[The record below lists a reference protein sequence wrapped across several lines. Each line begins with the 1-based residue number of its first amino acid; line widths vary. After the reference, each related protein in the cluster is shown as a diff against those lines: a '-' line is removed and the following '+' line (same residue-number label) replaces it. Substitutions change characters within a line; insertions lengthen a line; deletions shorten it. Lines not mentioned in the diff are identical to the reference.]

1 MSYLVLARKYRP
13 QLWTD
18 LVGQDHVSTTLQN
31 AIQHDRLAHAYLFTG
46 PRGVGKTSAAR
57 ILAKALN
64 CEKGPVADPCNRC
77 SNCIEITESR
87 SIDVFE
93 IDGASNRGIDEV
105 RNLRENIR
113 YTPAS
118 GKYRIYIIDEVH
130 MLTTEAFNALLKTL
144 EEPPS
149 HVVFIFAT
157 TEPHKVPVTIVS
169 RCQRFDFHRISI
181 QEMLA
186 RLKGICKE
194 EKITID
200 DEALLLIAN
209 KADGSLRD
217 SQSILD
223 QMISFTGDKI
233 TAELVIKGLGL
244 ISQDLF
250 FEVTDMLTSG
260 EVPRGLSLVD
270 KIIADGYDVEEF
282 LVGLSEHLRN
292 LLIVRSMES
301 VELIDTTE
309 PLKKKY
315 LESASRFQEEDILRL
330 IRIVTQTVYS
340 LKWSANPRISLEL
353 AIVKMIKLDKT
364 VSIDDLLSRLESL
377 RISGNPQSTV
387 VKDAQTNSEKKT
399 NPSVPSEGEPGSNPS
414 SDAEDCPQKT
424 ESSQEKKSAMTVDE
438 IQGKWDSV
446 IHEVK
451 KKKITIGSF
460 LQEGV
465 LSGVRDN
472 KIEVSFALS
481 NGFHID
487 AIMRSKDIVLD
498 VIKKILGP
506 DVDFECIKKDLPGHE
521 KHAQSKNQ
529 KWEDLMLLKEK
540 EPVIKKIIDDFDVE
554 IAE

>member
-13 QLWTD
+13 QSWID
-18 LVGQDHVSTTLQN
+18 LVGQDHVSTTLKN

-64 CEKGPVADPCNRC
+64 CQKGPTADPCNQC

-149 HVVFIFAT
+149 HVMFVFAT

-169 RCQRFDFHRISI
+169 RCQRFDFRRINI
-181 QEMLA
+181 QEMLT
-186 RLKGICKE
+186 RLRDICKT
-194 EKITID
+194 EKITVD

-217 SQSILD
+217 SQSVLD

-244 ISQDLF
+244 ISQELF
-250 FEVTDMLTSG
+250 FEVTDVLASG
-260 EVPRGLSLVD
+260 EVPKGLTLVD

-282 LVGLSEHLRN
+282 LTGFSEHLRN

-301 VELIDTTE
+301 TELIDTTE

-315 LESASRFQEEDILRL
+315 LESVSRFQEEDILRL
-330 IRIVTQTVYS
+330 IRIVTQTIYT
-340 LKWSANPRISLEL
+340 LKRSANPRIALEL

-364 VSIDDLLSRLESL
+364 ITIDDLLSRLESL
-377 RISGNPQSTV
+377 QISGNPKSTAVKDTQTKSETKTDLPVSTEGKQGSKQST
-387 VKDAQTNSEKKT
+387 DT
-399 NPSVPSEGEPGSNPS
+399 
-414 SDAEDCPQKT
+414 EDPPLKI
-424 ESSQEKKSAMTVDE
+424 ESPQEKKSVIKIDE
-438 IQGKWDSV
+438 IKEKWDSV
-446 IHEVK
+446 IQAVK
-451 KKKITIGSF
+451 KEKITIGSF

-465 LSGVRDN
+465 ISGAHDN
-472 KIEVSFALS
+472 KIELSFALS

-487 AIMRSKDIVLD
+487 AIMRSKQVVLG
-498 VIKKILGP
+498 VIKKIIGP
-506 DVDFECIKKDLPGHE
+506 NVDFECIKKIMPEHE
-521 KHAQSKNQ
+521 KKVQSKNQ
-529 KWEDLMLLKEK
+529 KWEDLMLLKDK
-540 EPVIKKIIDDFDVE
+540 EPKIKKIIDDFDAE